1 MVKQFQSALKS
12 LVKEMSRPNPDPNKA
27 NQTQTR
33 ASTPSMGLSARV
45 SDGPASSRFFNASG
59 VEHLIDALN
68 RREAWDH
75 VTSWDE
81 AAQRAILPLVPLN
94 QTRGRWDTGR
104 RADQRAALSDELR
117 ARLKSLTF
125 PKGFDSPRGFDPGR
139 IPARHSEGSDVP
151 VKDREARAFP

>member
-1 MVKQFQSALKS
+1 MVRQYRSALAS
-12 LVKEMSRPNPDPNKA
+12 IVKEMNRTNPDPNKA
-27 NQTQTR
+27 RSNAAAGINSLDALIRQ
-33 ASTPSMGLSARV
+33 M

-81 AAQRAILPLVPLN
+81 AAQRVSCLGPSQPDTRPLGHGTQSGSTSSPF
-94 QTRGRWDTGR
+94 GR
-104 RADQRAALSDELR
+104 APCAC
-117 ARLKSLTF
+117 LKSLTF